1 MWAGSADGR
10 SNGALYSIRTN
21 GNSGIAGSAQNRGEY
36 RQFGFGASRSNPIYG
51 GSSTVQ
57 PSSMSTLLVVKY

>member
-1 MWAGSADGR
+1 MWAGSADGG

-36 RQFGFGASRSNPIYG
+36 RQFGFGASRSNTIY
-51 GSSTVQ
+51 GSSTTVTPLSQ
-57 PSSMSTLLVVKY
+57 STLYILKY